1 MVRSLGT
8 IIVTAVLVSAGW
20 IFYYNIRSA
29 PEVSLAGQSEVP
41 GSNMRGLFRLA
52 RLSRSSWQRCEGW
65 LETETALHAET
76 RGEAAERIGDG

>member
-29 PEVSLAGQSEVP
+29 P
-41 GSNMRGLFRLA
+41 
-52 RLSRSSWQRCEGW
+52 
-65 LETETALHAET
+65 
-76 RGEAAERIGDG
+76 